1 MATDL
6 KPTTAR
12 AAEPL
17 AAILRAIRPETV
29 DALARDAGRPIGRF
43 DAQGDFAMAADQI
56 DGIAWATFEILLD
69 DLGPRRN
76 FRLAYDRGRLRFMVL
91 SLPHEEDKG
100 MLGRLVEMLTFERRM
115 PILPAGS
122 TTLIRPD
129 LDKAVEPDKSYWIG
143 PGRAIEPRRPFD
155 LTVDPSPDLAIE
167 IDRSHSSLPSLAIY
181 RALGVPEV
189 WRLERGVLAIYRL
202 GADGAYATGRE
213 SAVLPGLAADDLER
227 FLALGETTDQTTVLY
242 AFRDWV
248 RAEFPPRPDAG

>member
-17 AAILRAIRPETV
+17 AAILRALRPETV
-29 DALARDAGRPIGRF
+29 DALARDAGRPIGRY
-43 DAQGDFAMAADQI
+43 DAHGDFEMAIDQL
-56 DGIAWATFEILLD
+56 DGIAWSTFESLLD

-76 FRLAYDRGRLRFMVL
+76 FRFTYDRGRLRFMVV
-91 SLPHEEDKG
+91 SLAHEIPKCL
-100 MLGRLVEMLTFERRM
+100 LGRLVETLTFELRI
-115 PILPAGS
+115 PILSAGS
-122 TTLIRPD
+122 TTLLRPD
-129 LDKAVEPDKSYWIG
+129 LEKAVEPDACFWIG
-143 PGRAIEPRRPFD
+143 PGRATEPQTALD
-155 LTVDPSPDLAIE
+155 LTLDPPPDLAIE

-189 WRLERGVLAIYRL
+189 WRLERGVLTMYRL
-202 GADGAYATGRE
+202 GADGTYATGRA
-213 SAVLPGLAADDLER
+213 SGVLPGLAADDLER

-248 RAEFPPRPDAG
+248 RAGFPPRPGAG